1 MTRVLSWNIQCGRG
15 VDNRIDLERIVGV
28 IREMADFDVIC
39 LQEVCR
45 FDDTLIGDVSDQD
58 QVEALARL
66 FGEHEA
72 YFGAAIDRL
81 NVSGKQRRQ
90 FGNMIL
96 SRLPVLQVF
105 NHQLPQPAPESPCK
119 HMPRQALEVVVAA
132 YDGPLRIT
140 TTHLEYHSEAQRMAQ
155 AAMLSEVQADVVANA
170 NYADHAPVDGPY
182 AAIPRPVSAILCGD
196 FNTSPYDT
204 VYRSIDFGG
213 GSADGYMDAWPIAHG
228 KALHEPT
235 CGLFDHQQWP
245 EGPHCRDFFFV
256 SGELTRRQVD
266 VSVQSDTDASDHQ
279 PVMLTAL

>member
-1 MTRVLSWNIQCGRG
+1 MTRVLSWNIQYGRG
-15 VDNRIDLERIVGV
+15 VDNRIDLPRIAGV
-28 IREMADFDVIC
+28 IRQMADFDVIC
-39 LQEVCR
+39 LQEICR
-45 FDDTLIGDVSDQD
+45 FDDALTGDAGDQD

-66 FGEHEA
+66 FGGHEV

-81 NVSGKQRRQ
+81 NVDGGSRRQ

-105 NHQLPQPAPESPCK
+105 RHQLPQPAPESPCK

-132 YDGPLRIT
+132 DGGPMRIT

-155 AAMLSEVQADVVANA
+155 ATMLSQVQSDAVANA
-170 NYADHAPVDGPY
+170 NYAAHAPVDGPY

-196 FNTSPYDT
+196 FNSAPHDA
-204 VYRSIDFGG
+204 VYRSIDLGD
-213 GSADGYMDAWPIAHG
+213 GSADGYVDAWPLAHG
-228 KALHEPT
+228 KAPHEPT
-235 CGLFDHQQWP
+235 CGLFDHRQWP

-256 SGELTRRQVD
+256 SGELTRRHVD